1 MKSKFSE
8 QDLKERALELLYG
21 LLEEDEAEELRRLI
35 ASDATAAR
43 IFDEAR
49 ETVDRFARA
58 ARGEEASETEVDE
71 TAAKNVAVES
81 APFDGGAS
89 FLFDAFSN
97 AIDAETAEAPETDAL
112 EADGES
118 SGSNRKRAKRRL
130 KLLRKLKT
138 VSETERSDN
147 DVNAG
152 KRGGEA
158 RKERRRVKSE
168 KSANFARSA

>member
-1 MKSKFSE
+1 MKSNFSE

-21 LLEEDEAEELRRLI
+21 LLDEDEAEELRLLI

-58 ARGEEASETEVDE
+58 ARWEETPEAEVDE
-71 TAAKNVAVES
+71 TAAKNVAVEA

-89 FLFDAFSN
+89 FLFDSALSGGDAFSAN
-97 AIDAETAEAPETDAL
+97 VDAQTAEALETDAFGT
-112 EADGES
+112 DGES

-130 KLLRKLKT
+130 NLLRKSKT
-138 VSETERSDN
+138 ASKNSRSETGD
-147 DVNAG
+147 DDG

-158 RKERRRVKSE
+158 RKERRRAKSG
-168 KSANFARSA
+168 